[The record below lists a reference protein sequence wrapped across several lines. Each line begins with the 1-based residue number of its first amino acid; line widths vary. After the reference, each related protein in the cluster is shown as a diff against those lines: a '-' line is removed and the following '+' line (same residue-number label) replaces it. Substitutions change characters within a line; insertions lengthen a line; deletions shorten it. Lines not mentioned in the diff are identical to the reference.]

1 MYEALSKLKKRINV
15 KYGKIFLLVAV
26 TVYLLLFIIAFFM
39 KDHANHTGVKSICH
53 EYVYG
58 PKNMIALVINKF
70 IPGAIDVNSA
80 FEQDIQETQ
89 ESVQELSED
98 EKAVKAVLDRYEK
111 QKALDDRLRSEYEAG
126 GYTLDEPLIV
136 VNPYGIAPL
145 TALLMFDTDS
155 PAQVELRVVGH
166 KPEEDVLM
174 PPHSGQNYTVQHIVP
189 VYGLYAGEENRVEV
203 KCTSQSGEQQT
214 KVITIV
220 TEPLPDLMTKINLQI
235 TYDDIAQIGVPHGLN
250 FSYSSLDSLG
260 IKYAFDVNGN
270 IRWFFSD
277 ACQLGGTNYN
287 NGKNIYRAIGSY
299 AHGDCILAKESYL
312 GRIETMYYL
321 SEGIHHDVQL
331 SDHNSLLITTSDT
344 ETIEDKLVEINL
356 FDGKEVN
363 SVEYSKIL
371 PRGRDVGFY
380 RGLNGGRLDWAHI
393 NAVLE
398 YDGDYISSSNIQSA
412 VLRHSKDGRI
422 KWILS
427 DPYDYTTFWKKHLL
441 TPIGK
446 DFEYPYNQHA
456 VEVLPDY
463 DNNPDTIDILL
474 FDNGSSRNVMNR
486 ELQKAVKLRQMTEPR
501 LYSRLV
507 HYRINEKNMTVE
519 QIWQYGKDRPELFA
533 EFRGDAD
540 LLPNGNI
547 LGTFVQERYE
557 TSYGEKRPYYY
568 HDTVYVE
575 VDRDGHVI
583 WECYGSSK
591 TASNHYTDYRLCRT
605 NIYNSSVDYSHLLD
619 ESHNYVPDEIMKK
632 YGY

>member
-1 MYEALSKLKKRINV
+1 MSLKWWRKYVCRKYILSGV
-15 KYGKIFLLVAV
+15 AFL
-26 TVYLLLFIIAFFM
+26 YLFLFAAAYVM
-39 KDHANHTGVKSICH
+39 KDRAKHDVVRNICH
-53 EYVYG
+53 EFVYG
-58 PKNMIALVINKF
+58 PRNMAALLVNKLFPGLVEIN
-70 IPGAIDVNSA
+70 SM
-80 FEQDIQETQ
+80 FEQKAQEPVP
-89 ESVQELSED
+89 EPSEA

-111 QKALDDRLRSEYEAG
+111 QKEMDDKLRSEYEAG
-126 GYTLDEPLIV
+126 GYTLDEPFVV
-136 VNPYGIAPL
+136 VNPYGVSPL

-155 PAQVELRVVGH
+155 AVQVELRVIGH

-174 PPHSGQNYTVQHIVP
+174 PPHGGQNFGVKHMVP
-189 VYGLYAGEENRVEV
+189 VYGLYAGEENKVEI
-203 KCTSQSGEQQT
+203 KCTSRNGEQQT
-214 KVITIV
+214 KVINIT
-220 TEPLPDLMTKINLQI
+220 TEPLPELMTKINLQI
-235 TYDDIAQIGVPHGLN
+235 TYDDASQIGMPHALN
-250 FSYSSLDSLG
+250 FSHGSLDSRG
-260 IKYAFDVNGN
+260 IKFAFDVNGN

-277 ACQLGGTNYN
+277 VSAIAGTNYN
-287 NGKNIYRAIGSY
+287 NGKSIYRVIG
-299 AHGDCILAKESYL
+299 AVVHGDCILAEESYL
-312 GRIETMYYL
+312 GRIEKMYYM
-321 SEGIHHDVQL
+321 SQGIHHDVQL
-331 SDHNSLLITTSDT
+331 TDNDSLLVLTSCS
-344 ETIEDKLVEINL
+344 ETPEDKLVEMNLDDAKEINSL
-356 FDGKEVN
+356 
-363 SVEYSKIL
+363 EYCRLL
-371 PRGRDVGFY
+371 PRGRDVGVY
-380 RGLNGGRLDWAHI
+380 RGFNGNLDWAHV

-398 YDGDYISSSNIQSA
+398 YDGDYISSSNLQSA
-412 VLRHSKDGRI
+412 VFRHSRDGEI

-427 DPYDYTTFWKKHLL
+427 APYDYTTFWTKHLL
-441 TPIGK
+441 TPVGA

-474 FDNGSSRNVMNR
+474 FDNGLSRNVMNR
-486 ELQKAVKLRQMTEPR
+486 ELQKAVKLGEAVEPR

-575 VDRDGHVI
+575 VDRAGNVI

-591 TASNHYTDYRLCRT
+591 TANNRYADYRLCRT
-605 NIYNSSVDYSHLLD
+605 NIYNPAVDYSHILD
-619 ESHNYVPDEIMKK
+619 ESRNFVPDEIMKK